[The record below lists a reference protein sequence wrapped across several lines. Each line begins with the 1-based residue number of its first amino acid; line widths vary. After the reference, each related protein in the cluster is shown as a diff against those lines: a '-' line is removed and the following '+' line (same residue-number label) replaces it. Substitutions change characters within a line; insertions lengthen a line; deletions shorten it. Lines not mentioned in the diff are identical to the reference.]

1 MSGYKPRQ
9 QGRKDAR
16 QGKPRYM
23 HQSAWN
29 QAAYDDGFAEG
40 TVERQKQ
47 EAAEAKKREDAAW
60 AEFMKGVLSEH

>member
-23 HQSAWN
+23 HKSAWN
-29 QAAYDDGFAEG
+29 QEQYDNGY
-40 TVERQKQ
+40 RQGCIEVDAINAK
-47 EAAEAKKREDAAW
+47 EAKRLDDEAFDKMLREI
-60 AEFMKGVLSEH
+60 L